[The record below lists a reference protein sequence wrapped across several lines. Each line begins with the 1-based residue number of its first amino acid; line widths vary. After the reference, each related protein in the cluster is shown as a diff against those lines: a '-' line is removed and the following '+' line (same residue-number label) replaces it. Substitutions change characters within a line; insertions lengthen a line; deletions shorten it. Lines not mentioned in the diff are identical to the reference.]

1 MLEVTEID
9 VAEINLFVET
19 QEFEMLCMILEILV
33 AFHKEAIVVDAR
45 KDLKTKFSSLDLC
58 INYAY

>member
-9 VAEINLFVET
+9 VAEINLFVLT
-19 QEFEMLCMILEILV
+19 QEFAMLCMILEILV

-45 KDLKTKFSSLDLC
+45 KDLKAKFSSLDL
-58 INYAY
+58 NYAY

>member
-9 VAEINLFVET
+9 EEEINLFVQT

-45 KDLKTKFSSLDLC
+45 KDLKAKFSSLDL
-58 INYAY
+58 NYAY